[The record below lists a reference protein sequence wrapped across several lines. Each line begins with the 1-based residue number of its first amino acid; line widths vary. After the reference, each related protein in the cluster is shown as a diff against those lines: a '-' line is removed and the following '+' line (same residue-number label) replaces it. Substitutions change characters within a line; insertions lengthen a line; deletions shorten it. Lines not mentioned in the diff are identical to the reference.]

1 MLPFIE
7 DMRKGFGI
15 DRISFHEKRKGCQTP
30 QQTCKISLLLILKI
44 TSQSYVAR
52 GRLVRASF
60 CLRTRISSIQK
71 YLMSEYMPIAQQ
83 FKVLVEIADKNVLC
97 FFSFGP
103 LKYFYSLKMWKFMI
117 ALKHH

>member
-7 DMRKGFGI
+7 DIRKGFGI

-52 GRLVRASF
+52 GRLVRALF

-97 FFSFGP
+97 FFLFWAVKILLP
-103 LKYFYSLKMWKFMI
+103 E
-117 ALKHH
+117 